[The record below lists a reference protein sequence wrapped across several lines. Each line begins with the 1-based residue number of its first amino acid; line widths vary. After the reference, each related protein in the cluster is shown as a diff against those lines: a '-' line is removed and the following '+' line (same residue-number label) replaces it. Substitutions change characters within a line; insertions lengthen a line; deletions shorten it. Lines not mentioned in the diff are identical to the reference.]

1 MAALEVSSN
10 VNLQI
15 VTTEGFTLFRTKN
28 TTSINHLQTSSFLSS
43 FDRLVSQQLNA
54 KLGK

>member
-1 MAALEVSSN
+1 MALEVISD

-15 VTTEGFTLFRTKN
+15 VRTEGFTLFLTKN
-28 TTSINHLQTSSFLSS
+28 TARINHLQTSSFLSS
-43 FDRLVSQQLNA
+43 LDRLVSQQLYA